1 MNERTWI
8 EISESALVHNIHHL
22 RSLLSPGAR
31 FCAVVKGDAYGHGLK
46 QVVDIAMR
54 HGVDTFA
61 VDHIDDALL
70 IRQWTPHALILVLG
84 YTMQDRFIDAITKQI
99 HLTVYNKESIEM
111 LEQKA
116 KMVSKKALIHVKIET
131 GTSRQGVLLEHLK
144 DFLDSIRVNPHID
157 LVGMSSH
164 FANVEEADDASYANL
179 QFERFLQAKQ
189 QILAQGFQPLYIHT
203 ACSAALILYPDTH
216 QTLVRAGI
224 SLYGLWSSKKT
235 QQLIR
240 KQHIDFDLRPVM
252 TWKTRIVQIKSVARG
267 TPIGYGLTEIVKQ
280 NSHIAI
286 LPVGYFDG
294 YDRKLSSKGEVLIGG
309 HRCRVL
315 GRVCMNMIIVDVSAV
330 PHLQIEQEVIL
341 LGRQGRH
348 EISAEDLAEKI
359 DTINYEVVT
368 RLQSKIPRVVVS

>member
-8 EISESALVHNIHHL
+8 EISESALVHNIHQL
-22 RSLLSPGAR
+22 RRLLSPGAR
-31 FCAVVKGDAYGHGLK
+31 FCAVVKGNAYGHGLK
-46 QVVDIAMR
+46 QVVDIATR
-54 HGVDTFA
+54 HGVDAFA

-70 IRQWTPHALILVLG
+70 IHQWTPHALILVLG
-84 YTMQDRFIDAITKQI
+84 YTMQDRFIDAITKEI
-99 HLTVYNKESIEM
+99 HLTVYDKETIEI

-116 KMVSKKALIHVKIET
+116 KMVSKKALIHLKIET
-131 GTSRQGVLLEHLK
+131 GTHRQGVLLEHLK
-144 DFLDSIRVNPHID
+144 DVLDVIRVREHID
-157 LVGMSSH
+157 LVGMSTH
-164 FANVEEADDASYANL
+164 FANVEEADDASYANS

-189 QILAQGFQPLYIHT
+189 QIVAQGFQPLYIHT

-216 QTLVRAGI
+216 QTLVRPGI
-224 SLYGLWSSKKT
+224 GLYGLWSSKKT
-235 QQLIR
+235 QQFIR

-252 TWKTRIVQIKSVARG
+252 TWKTRIAQIKSVTRG
-267 TPIGYGLTEIVKQ
+267 APIGYNLTEIVKQ

-286 LPVGYFDG
+286 LPVGYWDG

-315 GRVCMNMIIVDVSAV
+315 GRICMNMMMVDVSAI
-330 PHLQIEQEVIL
+330 PQLQIEQEVVL

-348 EISAEDLAEKI
+348 EITAEDLAEKI

-368 RLQSKIPRVVVS
+368 RLQPKLPRIIVP